1 MRNNVNLVWL
11 RLFVRVATTL
21 SFSETAR
28 MKNVSQPALSRTIQ
42 QLEAE
47 LGVKLFDRDTRNVT
61 LTPAGAQLLPIAER
75 LLHDFDLAFS
85 DLALA
90 FSGQRGRV
98 TVGAMPSIAAGV
110 LPGIIARF
118 SQERPHVE
126 VRVQDDLSD
135 RLIRMLEERRIDFAI
150 TNRPIAERLQFEPLI
165 SDDFVFVC
173 PRGHPLDARGPIS
186 WADLETTPF
195 IAMAPESSV
204 RRLTDTAFAQA
215 GVSIRPLYECAHL
228 ATVGGL
234 LGAGLGVSALPATTL
249 DLIHANGCVSRP
261 LVHPKMTRTI
271 GFVTLE
277 AQSQSPLGEAFMA
290 AVRRH
295 FLDPRNI
302 GIAKAPAKLPARR
315 QSRGDAASGSGKR
328 QTV

>member
-110 LPGIIARF
+110 LPGIIVRF

-150 TNRPIAERLQFEPLI
+150 TNRPVAERLQFEPLI

-173 PRGHPLDARGPIS
+173 PRGHRLDARGPIS
-186 WADLETTPF
+186 WSELETIPF

-234 LGAGLGVSALPATTL
+234 LRAGLGVSALPATTL
-249 DLIHANGCVSRP
+249 ELIHANGCVSRP
-261 LVHPKMTRTI
+261 LINPKMTRTI

-295 FLDPRNI
+295 FQDPRNV
-302 GIAKAPAKLPARR
+302 GSARTPAKLPARR
-315 QSRGDAASGSGKR
+315 RPRGDAAAGSG
-328 QTV
+328 